1 MYASDLELSNNGL
14 DYPALSIHI
23 TMVMNDITCQLS
35 RIGYW
40 IIDKLPICIVIV
52 ILGKSTIQIM
62 LGLYWH
68 GW

>member
-14 DYPALSIHI
+14 DFPDLSIHI

-35 RIGYW
+35 RIGYL
-40 IIDKLPICIVIV
+40 IINKLPICIVIV

-62 LGLYWH
+62 LGLY
-68 GW
+68 